1 MGPVSDERSVLEGSG
16 TGGSSPV
23 SELCRD
29 HDIATM
35 EALMAVIGYVLR
47 DLVVATQTRKS
58 LTSSLS
64 SPSSSSSLSSSPPQ
78 TSSFP
83 STSRIRPSSS
93 TPPSAPPHQPL
104 YHSAFDSSQQR
115 ICTILQQAVFNIL
128 KCYSINWYVRD
139 GVNKLLVA
147 ELPLYNYPTLK
158 VSLIE

>member
-16 TGGSSPV
+16 TGGLSPV

-47 DLVVATQTRKS
+47 DLVVAAQTRKS
-58 LTSSLS
+58 L
-64 SPSSSSSLSSSPPQ
+64 SSSSSSSSSSSPPSPPQ
-78 TSSFP
+78 SSLFP